1 MTHEI
6 SAADLTF
13 LRQFESGAVAP
24 AQFHH
29 REHIRLAY
37 IYLVLGGPDEAYARL
52 RASLH
57 AFIHRNGVDPA
68 KYHDTLTRA
77 WILAVHHFMHRPGD
91 TAARCAD
98 DFLATHERLL
108 NKDLLQHHYSP
119 DVLGSP
125 EARAHFVEPDLQP
138 IPRHA

>member
-24 AQFHH
+24 AHFHH

-37 IYLVLGGPDEAYARL
+37 IYLVLAGPDEAYARL

-57 AFIHRNGVDPA
+57 AFIERNGVDPA

-77 WILAVHHFMHRPGD
+77 WILAVHHFMNRPGD
-91 TAARCAD
+91 AAAGSSD
-98 DFLATHERLL
+98 DFLATHDRLL
-108 NKDLLQHHYSP
+108 NKDLLHHHYSSG
-119 DVLGSP
+119 VLGSE